1 MSFDQYIVFLQS
13 VYNMS
18 MFVSTG
24 ACTGGSVTRGRLAA
38 RAPPASARRTAA

>member
-1 MSFDQYIVFLQS
+1 MSFDQYKVFLQS

-24 ACTGGSVTRGRLAA
+24 ACTDGSVTRGRLAA
-38 RAPPASARRTAA
+38 RAPRASARRTAA